1 MLGIGTSL
9 VMIAD
14 SRLSR
19 FLHVV
24 STLKVN
30 PSRNLNGGWKPAYLT
45 SVFSL
50 RTSVSRS
57 FMRRQTDV
65 NADVR
70 DVRWVGFHTHKLK
83 EQGPFIVECQREKN
97 KLKAFK
103 PKSIVDLTSGPF
115 TGFNVSPG

>member
-1 MLGIGTSL
+1 
-9 VMIAD
+9 MIAD

-30 PSRNLNGGWKPAYLT
+30 PSQNLNGGWKPTYLT

-57 FMRRQTDV
+57 FMRR
-65 NADVR
+65 
-70 DVRWVGFHTHKLK
+70 
-83 EQGPFIVECQREKN
+83 
-97 KLKAFK
+97 
-103 PKSIVDLTSGPF
+103 
-115 TGFNVSPG
+115 